1 MFNPA
6 ISFSELF
13 STLGSWWSREYSGR
27 DQAAAIVYG
36 EHVGAAQSLEDMSA
50 TVDAASRLLIRPYR
64 TVEWYPVEIKQD
76 ATAIP
81 PDPNYPFAYVCS
93 NQLRGASAALDLI
106 LNPAVYWTSA
116 DFQITDGIIS
126 FATDPFSQSFV
137 QYTKGTAVNEGISLA
152 CEIWL
157 RHAELDT
164 QNIAKQY
171 GYPLSISRRSSPSYK
186 RLLNAVYDAM
196 TYGPTD
202 YAIRNLL
209 SEGTAIPICQID
221 GEVVEVIGARN
232 VGETFVATDKS
243 IYKFQLD
250 QTAIVVKGQVLS
262 LGEPITDAITFV
274 NIFQQNLLTYKAWW
288 GSTLVTRGYLD
299 TCTDDTLVFDNKLV
313 NITLTTSQGFTKI
326 TWPMPGDQAVA
337 ANFFNSLHARGVLLA
352 QRDAACLSREQK
364 ILDTRIAVDPPVY
377 YAKGT
382 LAHWIRGQAAASG
395 EPIAS
400 DLPIQINPMQVLFDW
415 VFGHNMLVIRT
426 RSVSRGDNQ
435 NSLSDLTALRRV
447 LPSSLNI
454 LFLLELGGQRQVTL
468 AGSGSI
474 QRQLG
479 ANPLSQVTTA
489 SDHIRRLNYVN
500 D

>member
-1 MFNPA
+1 MFNP
-6 ISFSELF
+6 IIQFSELF
-13 STLGSWWSREYSGR
+13 ATLGSWWSREYSGR

-36 EHVGAAQSLEDMSA
+36 EHVETAQLLEDMSA
-50 TVDAASRLLIRPYR
+50 TIDSASRLLIRPYR
-64 TVEWYPVEIKQD
+64 TVEWYPVEINQD
-76 ATAIP
+76 ATAVP
-81 PDPNYPFAYVCS
+81 PDANYPFAYVCS
-93 NQLRGASAALDLI
+93 NQLRGASGALDLI
-106 LNPAVYWTSA
+106 LNPAVYWTAA
-116 DFQITDGIIS
+116 DFQITDSIIS
-126 FATDPFSQSFV
+126 FATDPFQQPFV
-137 QYTKGTAVNEGISLA
+137 QYSKSTSGSGGIGLA

-164 QNIAKQY
+164 QNLARQY
-171 GYPLSISRRSSPSYK
+171 GYPLSISRRSSASYK

-196 TYGPTD
+196 TYGPTE

-209 SEGTAIPICQID
+209 SEGTAIPICQVD
-221 GEVVEVIGARN
+221 GEIVEVIGPRD

-243 IYKFQLD
+243 VYKFQLD
-250 QTAIVVKGQVLS
+250 QIAIVTEGQVLS
-262 LGEPITDAITFV
+262 LGEPITDAINFV
-274 NIFQQNLLTYKAWW
+274 EIFQQDLQEYASWW

-299 TCTDDTLVFDNKLV
+299 TCDDDTLVFENKLV
-313 NITLTTSQGFTKI
+313 AVSLTSDQGYTKI
-326 TWPMPGDQAVA
+326 TWPMPGDQVVVTR
-337 ANFFNSLHARGVLLA
+337 FFNELHARGVLLA
-352 QRDAACLSREQK
+352 QRDATCLPRSQK

-382 LAHWIRGQAAASG
+382 LAHWIRGQDEASG

-400 DLPIQINPMQVLFDW
+400 DIPIQINPMQVLFDW
-415 VFGHNMLVIRT
+415 VFGHDMLVIRT

-435 NSLSDLTALRRV
+435 NSLSDLATLRRV
-447 LPSSLNI
+447 LPANLNI
-454 LFLLELGGQRQVTL
+454 LFLLELGGHRQATL

-489 SDHIRRLNYVN
+489 SDNIRRLNYVN